1 MVEAV
6 RRFELAGRTFVSS
19 YYFGTARAVAA
30 TDSGVRVGFTV
41 PRRIFRISDQGRG
54 APLGRLALRT
64 LRRVTPPLVRP
75 LLGGDSRPRCRP
87 PPLAGDEVERAR
99 RARARS
105 GRGHVDRRRSG
116 DPRACGRGGSRRRGD
131 ERSSDIHVYTGNVKA
146 AVRLSGAL
154 LLVACA
160 LLGFAAAFGLTAKA
174 GAGTDA
180 PAQATEPPTTT
191 QPTEPTPTEPP
202 VEPPGAA
209 PIAFGVTVGGVK
221 VGGLMPYRAGKAVQ
235 KAYIRPLRLV
245 VDETRTIELAPGALG
260 AKPNVPKAIRRAR
273 FARPGAIV
281 PLDVEVSQ
289 ARVRRYVER
298 LGSDVDREAIDA
310 RIALDGDEA
319 ARGRVAGR
327 PASQATRLRSFDPD
341 RLRDE
346 QPRADPPA
354 LRRHEAEGRLGRAR
368 RGRRHPPQART
379 ASSSST
385 MPSSSAGSGSPP
397 ASPHTRRP
405 SATTR
410 S

>member
-1 MVEAV
+1 
-6 RRFELAGRTFVSS
+6 
-19 YYFGTARAVAA
+19 
-30 TDSGVRVGFTV
+30 
-41 PRRIFRISDQGRG
+41 
-54 APLGRLALRT
+54 
-64 LRRVTPPLVRP
+64 
-75 LLGGDSRPRCRP
+75 
-87 PPLAGDEVERAR
+87 
-99 RARARS
+99 
-105 GRGHVDRRRSG
+105 
-116 DPRACGRGGSRRRGD
+116 
-131 ERSSDIHVYTGNVKA
+131 VKA

-174 GAGTDA
+174 GAGTDG
-180 PAQATEPPTTT
+180 PAQTTEPPTTT
-191 QPTEPTPTEPP
+191 QPTEPTPTEPV

-310 RIALDGDEA
+310 RIALDGVKPRAVESQEGRHLKRLAFGRSIRTAFATNSRAPMHLPYDVTKPKVDSAELDEA
-319 ARGRVAGR
+319 VVI
-327 PASQATRLRSFDPD
+327 LRSSNRLLFFDHAKFVRWFGVATGQAAYPTPLGD
-341 RLRDE
+341 YEIVTLQRNPWWYPPPSPWAKD
-346 QPRADPPA
+346 ADPVPPGPGNPLGTRWMGLSA
-354 LRRHEAEGRLGRAR
+354 PYVGIHGTPDAASIGYSASHGCIRMRIPDAEWLFQHVEVGT
-368 RGRRHPPQART
+368 PVFII
-379 ASSSST
+379 SK
-385 MPSSSAGSGSPP
+385 
-397 ASPHTRRP
+397 
-405 SATTR
+405 
-410 S
+410 